1 MTRDR
6 RAAPLVLD
14 ASVLVEL
21 LIDGAHRAAADRLL
35 DRIRDDGDLLLVT
48 AAHGVVEA
56 AHALRRLVRQGVL
69 SDDDGAAAVRGLG
82 QLDLVLDPTSPRLP
96 VVWRLRDRM
105 SAYDAAY
112 AAAAYAAA
120 ADALGLPLITTD
132 DRLRRTCE
140 SEGIACQHLREVFTV

>member
-35 DRIRDDGDLLLVT
+35 DRIRDDGDFLLVT

-112 AAAAYAAA
+112 AAAA
-120 ADALGLPLITTD
+120 DALGLPLITTD